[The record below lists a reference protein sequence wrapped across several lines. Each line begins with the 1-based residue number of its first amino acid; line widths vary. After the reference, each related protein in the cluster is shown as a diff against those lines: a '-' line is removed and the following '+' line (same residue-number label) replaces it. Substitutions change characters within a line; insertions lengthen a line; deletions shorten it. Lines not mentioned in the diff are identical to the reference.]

1 MGTQAVGRA
10 KMVSIT
16 DVYELHART
25 CDLSRYGT
33 RERHFY
39 PSDRQAVSWSATRT
53 EISASLQIEGLLQ
66 LGSTR
71 EAFRLH

>member
-1 MGTQAVGRA
+1 MGRQAVGRA
-10 KMVSIT
+10 KMVSIVH
-16 DVYELHART
+16 VYELHART

-39 PSDRQAVSWSATRT
+39 PSDRQAVSWNAART

>member
-1 MGTQAVGRA
+1 MGRQAVGRA
-10 KMVSIT
+10 KMVSIV

-25 CDLSRYGT
+25 CDLSRY
-33 RERHFY
+33 ERHFY